1 MFFSQTLKLLF
12 VASIAG
18 SASAFAPIAVPRT
31 PTVLLSSQVEKG
43 FTADSGMNVD
53 NIPLYIDNLNVDN
66 FQESLEMFEA
76 LLTNECV
83 GDVCDTYVHELEEK
97 AQSIGMKLPK
107 GFAGSHH

>member
-1 MFFSQTLKLLF
+1 MFLSQTVKIL
-12 VASIAG
+12 VIASIAVP
-18 SASAFAPIAVPRT
+18 ASAFAPAVPVGRNSVT
-31 PTVLLSSQVEKG
+31 LSSHVEKG

-66 FQESLEMFEA
+66 FEESLEMFEA

-83 GDVCDTYVHELEEK
+83 GDVCDTYVHELSEK
-97 AQSIGMKLPK
+97 AESIGMKLPK